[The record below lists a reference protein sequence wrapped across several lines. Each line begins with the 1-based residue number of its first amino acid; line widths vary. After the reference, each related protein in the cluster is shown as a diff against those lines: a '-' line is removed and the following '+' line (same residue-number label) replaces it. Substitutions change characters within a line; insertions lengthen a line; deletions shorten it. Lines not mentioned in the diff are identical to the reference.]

1 MSKQLMHDVD
11 EVELRYQ
18 YFNGDAALLRKILVD
33 NPARLRRHHCRA
45 LASLIRDLRETVK
58 SPSVVA

>member
-33 NPARLRRHHCRA
+33 NPARLDGITA
-45 LASLIRDLRETVK
+45 E
-58 SPSVVA
+58 P